1 MTISIASPTRAR
13 TSWRTA
19 AEGIAALARGE
30 LIIAWH
36 GKRVVL
42 VGCAGTITAAQM
54 VFIIRYSTGFVQVA
68 LHEKDCDRLGIPEAV
83 PSSRA
88 PSAHA
93 FGQCVAVDAAT
104 GISTGISGSDRA
116 RTARVLADP
125 RTGVDDLCR
134 PGHLVP
140 VRVNPYVLCNRSTA
154 AASAL
159 ALTESA
165 RTDFSG
171 AVFAD
176 LDGIDDPTNTAD
188 AHDAEILAHLHD
200 LVLTDLGP
208 HPERFH

>member
-1 MTISIASPTRAR
+1 MTISIASPTRTR
-13 TSWRTA
+13 TCWRTV

-30 LIIAWH
+30 LIIARH
-36 GKRVVL
+36 GERVVL

-54 VFIIRYSTGFVQVA
+54 AFVIRYSTGFVQVA

-88 PSAHA
+88 PSAQA
-93 FGQCVAVDAAT
+93 FGQCVAVDAAA
-104 GISTGISGSDRA
+104 GISTGISGADRA

-140 VRVNPYVLCNRSTA
+140 VRVNPYVLCDRRTV

-165 RTDFSG
+165 RPDFSG

-176 LDGIDDPTNTAD
+176 LDGIDDPMNTGD
-188 AHDAEILAHLHD
+188 AHDAEILARLHD
-200 LVLTDLGP
+200 LVLTDLRH
-208 HPERFH
+208 HPERLH